1 MMFFSFSF
9 FLMNFQFIFRTSIF
23 YVQVFVQNHQY
34 CIPVRIVD
42 LSYLVAFSYKIYP
55 IFFFF
60 LKYFQYF
67 FGTSIFYLKVF
78 VRKWWHSVPIKILDH
93 SDLLG
98 HSHTKFTRVHF
109 FVLLKFQFFSW
120 TSNFY
125 RQVFVQKCQHCN
137 PVKILDHSDLGV
149 FSYRI
154 YANFFL

>member
-42 LSYLVAFSYKIYP
+42 LSYLVGFSYNIYP

-98 HSHTKFTRVHF
+98 NSHTKFSRVLF
-109 FVLLKFQFFSW
+109 FFYW
-120 TSNFY
+120 NF
-125 RQVFVQKCQHCN
+125 
-137 PVKILDHSDLGV
+137 
-149 FSYRI
+149 
-154 YANFFL
+154 NFFKGPLNFIDKFLCKNANIAVQSKFLTVQTLGYSHT